1 MNHQDQSHSNE
12 IHSCRPIPPRPATI
26 TRIIP
31 SSMLRPIVPHERQ
44 IRVCSVK
51 VTMAN
56 ESIGQRTQYLETIP
70 RIPQQQQRS
79 FINSSTVHQIRFANH
94 QSVSTTEPHGNSVNL
109 RNSSLHLVNNV
120 VGDDDIC
127 AIDQVLSIHD
137 QQSPSLSPTI
147 NTDKANVQTNNE
159 KTPFS
164 AFLIDNCDEEEP
176 PKRSSPPQFPLSDC
190 SIATKVVQSFDDSNE
205 NEQCGS
211 LMSEF
216 NAGDA
221 EQEKI
226 LHRRKEF
233 YQRLRKQ
240 IKLVKQ
246 SKGTVC
252 ESQSDQNRIKTTAN
266 NNTTAHHESP
276 SEWVVEYKN
285 SDMKRLPQSTVT
297 LKKTATIG
305 TMTDDYE
312 TNEINTIIEQV
323 KNQQLELNQLRK
335 SLIAMLNAKQSDN
348 VNSNHDHLLKLLDQ
362 PILSGCWLCSGKSY
376 TEVAA
381 QCNSTES

>member
-1 MNHQDQSHSNE
+1 MNHQDQSRSNE
-12 IHSCRPIPPRPATI
+12 INSCRPIPPRPAII

-31 SSMLRPIVPHERQ
+31 SSILRPIVPHESQ

-56 ESIGQRTQYLETIP
+56 ESVGQRTQYLETMP
-70 RIPQQQQRS
+70 HIPQQQQRS

-94 QSVSTTEPHGNSVNL
+94 QPVSTTEPHGNSVNL
-109 RNSSLHLVNNV
+109 RNSALHLVNNV

-176 PKRSSPPQFPLSDC
+176 PKRLPPLQFPLSDC
-190 SIATKVVQSFDDSNE
+190 SIANKAVQSSDDSNE

-211 LMSEF
+211 LMNEF
-216 NAGDA
+216 DTADA
-221 EQEKI
+221 EQEQI

-240 IKLVKQ
+240 IKLVKK
-246 SKGTVC
+246 SKGTAC
-252 ESQSDQNRIKTTAN
+252 ESQSDQNRIKST
-266 NNTTAHHESP
+266 
-276 SEWVVEYKN
+276 N
-285 SDMKRLPQSTVT
+285 SDIKRLPQSTVT

-312 TNEINTIIEQV
+312 TNEINTIIEQL

-335 SLIAMLNAKQSDN
+335 SLIRMLNAKQSDN

-362 PILSGCWLCSGKSY
+362 PMLSGCWLCSGKSY